1 MARVYSMPP
10 DTNEKE
16 KIFGGI
22 LTLSQAGWIGGGF
35 FLSLILAL
43 LLFQI
48 FRAFVIVICAV
59 PIVVGCVFALK
70 KKGNYTLF
78 RYLML
83 KRRYDNRI
91 KHYINSGLHE
101 GFEFSV
107 GGEEE

>member
-10 DTNEKE
+10 DTTEKE
-16 KIFGGI
+16 KIFGGV

-35 FLSLILAL
+35 FLALILAL

-48 FRAFVIVICAV
+48 FKFFVIIICAV
-59 PIVVGCVFALK
+59 PFVAGCVFALK
-70 KKGNYTLF
+70 KKCNYTYF

-91 KHYINSGLHE
+91 KHYINNGMHDSL
-101 GFEFSV
+101 EFSA
-107 GGEEE
+107 GGEDE

>member
-35 FLSLILAL
+35 FLALILAL
-43 LLFQI
+43 LLFQV
-48 FRAFVIVICAV
+48 FKFFVIVICAV
-59 PIVVGCVFALK
+59 PLVAGCVFALK
-70 KKGNYTLF
+70 KKGNYTYF
-78 RYLML
+78 RYLTL

-91 KHYINSGLHE
+91 KHYINSGMHDSL
-101 GFEFSV
+101 EFSA
-107 GGEEE
+107 GGEDE

>member
-16 KIFGGI
+16 KIFGGV

-35 FLSLILAL
+35 FLALILAL

-48 FRAFVIVICAV
+48 FKFFVIVICAV
-59 PIVVGCVFALK
+59 PLVAGCVFALK
-70 KKGNYTLF
+70 KKGNYTYF

-91 KHYINSGLHE
+91 KHYINNGTHDSL
-101 GFEFSV
+101 EFSA
-107 GGEEE
+107 GGEDE

>member
-16 KIFGGI
+16 KIFGGV

-35 FLSLILAL
+35 FLALILAL

-48 FRAFVIVICAV
+48 FKFFVI
-59 PIVVGCVFALK
+59 ALK
-70 KKGNYTLF
+70 KKGNYTYF

-91 KHYINSGLHE
+91 KHYINNGTHDSL
-101 GFEFSV
+101 EFSA
-107 GGEEE
+107 GGEDE